1 MNTEN
6 NTVTNITTTT
16 NTAKSRGRAKGST
29 DSVLIS
35 VAELLRRYG
44 SNTEIPVRR
53 TWLVKQAVEAAKAAA
68 LEGTTPVPP
77 VSDGDAL
84 PPNLEEVNRELEAEQ
99 RIALSVS

>member
-6 NTVTNITTTT
+6 NTVTNNT
-16 NTAKSRGRAKGST
+16 NTNTKARGRAKGST

-44 SNTEIPVRR
+44 SNAEIPVRR
-53 TWLVKQAVEAAKAAA
+53 TWLVKQAVEAAKVAA
-68 LEGTTPVPP
+68 LEGTTAIPP

-84 PPNLEEVNRELEAEQ
+84 PPNLEEVNAELEAEHK
-99 RIALSVS
+99 IALSVS